1 MGNITLNYDLIA
13 FIVSTVLILAYYL
26 YLNWLV
32 RSKPERSVHNF
43 NAQIR
48 AEWVDKVM
56 GNESMNILA
65 IQTLRNSVMA
75 ANFMASTSILLIM
88 GALNLSDKVQQWA
101 SLWPLD
107 IPVPSSLSEM
117 WQIKLGLLLLDFAVA
132 FYYFSM
138 AIRIFN
144 HVGYMINLPRETN
157 SCTDLFKKTC
167 TYINKAGRYY
177 SFGMRTFFFSL
188 PIILWF
194 FGPHFLIVG
203 TLILMGGLIVL
214 DKLPI

>member
-65 IQTLRNSVMA
+65 IQT
-75 ANFMASTSILLIM
+75 
-88 GALNLSDKVQQWA
+88 
-101 SLWPLD
+101 
-107 IPVPSSLSEM
+107 
-117 WQIKLGLLLLDFAVA
+117 
-132 FYYFSM
+132 
-138 AIRIFN
+138 
-144 HVGYMINLPRETN
+144 
-157 SCTDLFKKTC
+157 
-167 TYINKAGRYY
+167 
-177 SFGMRTFFFSL
+177 
-188 PIILWF
+188 
-194 FGPHFLIVG
+194 
-203 TLILMGGLIVL
+203 
-214 DKLPI
+214 